1 MTTLIEKFN
10 VRLVNKN
17 DKYGR
22 EWRLTHDEN
31 DPMVE
36 FYDSRC
42 LDSSTGL
49 GQFVSRYYVSTMMEV
64 EDGLNLD
71 CGIDGWEISGDGVEK
86 VKEFIKNNI

>member
-22 EWRLTHDEN
+22 EWCLTHNEN
-31 DPMVE
+31 EPMVE
-36 FYDSRC
+36 FYDSRFSD
-42 LDSSTGL
+42 LNTGL

-64 EDGLNLD
+64 ENGLNLD
-71 CGIDGWEISGDGVEK
+71 TGIDDWEIS
-86 VKEFIKNNI
+86 NR